1 MASTTILWERDS
13 SLAERRPITGVR
25 GCDHKET
32 PNELIAALSRD
43 MGHPNQLHEFVFG
56 LASRLVRSTDSSTR
70 RHSAAAVPTAAASST
85 GACVHGRLGSA
96 FPP

>member
-56 LASRLVRSTDSSTR
+56 LGQPFGPVDGLLNPETQCRSRTHR
-70 RHSAAAVPTAAASST
+70 RRELHRRLRPRAA
-85 GACVHGRLGSA
+85 G
-96 FPP
+96 